1 MVAYPDRFDCL
12 CMAGS
17 FSKRR
22 AGEERDFCK
31 FVVIKHL
38 SYPVFVRAEQ
48 ADKGEAGIFDW
59 RGDGNHFQAWGKT
72 KKSVAL
78 GSTFLALI
86 PFQIIINVALAK
98 MIGEPVFD
106 IWDMLVIFVLVILAI
121 VSYCSA
127 FGRHLS

>member
-1 MVAYPDRFDCL
+1 MRQVFSIGVV
-12 CMAGS
+12 MAIIS
-17 FSKRR
+17 ILF
-22 AGEERDFCK
+22 
-31 FVVIKHL
+31 L
-38 SYPVFVRAEQ
+38 WLVF
-48 ADKGEAGIFDW
+48 GIFK
-59 RGDGNHFQAWGKT
+59 AWGKT